1 MMQKIFD
8 SHVHIID
15 PQFEL
20 VENNGFLPDH
30 YTVENY
36 LSELKELG
44 LEASG
49 GAVVSGSF
57 QGFHQDYF
65 ADALGKLGKGFVG
78 VIQLPFDTTDEELK
92 KLHEIGIRGI
102 RFNLFRGFDATLA
115 EIKELSLRVYQL
127 HGWKTEFYINLAETS
142 KKLKQLILDLP
153 AASIDHLGMT
163 QVPFEEL
170 EDYLRKDIPIRLTGF
185 GRIDYSREEAA
196 NLIRKIYDANPKCLV
211 FGTDLPSTRARYRF
225 SKQDVALIR
234 EVLTEEESDN
244 VFYQNGY
251 NWYLN

>member
-8 SHVHIID
+8 SHFHIIN

-36 LSELKELG
+36 LSELEELG

-65 ADALGKLGKGFVG
+65 ADALDKLGKDFVG
-78 VIQLPFDTTDEELK
+78 ITQLPFDTTDDEIK
-92 KLHEIGIRGI
+92 RLHEIGIRGI
-102 RFNLFRGFDATLA
+102 RFNLFRGFDASL
-115 EIKELSLRVYQL
+115 EDIEELSLRVYRLQ
-127 HGWKTEFYINLAETS
+127 GWKTEFYINLAETS
-142 KKLKQLILDLP
+142 KPLKHLILDLP

-163 QVPFEEL
+163 KVPFEEL

-196 NLIRKIYDANPKCLV
+196 DLIRKIYDANSNCLM

-225 SKQDVALIR
+225 SKRDIDLIKS
-234 EVLTEEESDN
+234 VLTPTECDN
-244 VFYQNGY
+244 VFYRNAY
-251 NWYLN
+251 NWYLH

>member
-20 VENNGFLPDH
+20 VENNGVLPDH

-65 ADALGKLGKGFVG
+65 ADAIQQLGKDFVG
-78 VIQLPFDTTDEELK
+78 ITQLPFDTTDDEIK
-92 KLHEIGIRGI
+92 ILHETGIRGI
-102 RFNLFRGFDATLA
+102 RFNLFRGFDASLA
-115 EIKELSLRVYQL
+115 DIEKLSLRVYRL